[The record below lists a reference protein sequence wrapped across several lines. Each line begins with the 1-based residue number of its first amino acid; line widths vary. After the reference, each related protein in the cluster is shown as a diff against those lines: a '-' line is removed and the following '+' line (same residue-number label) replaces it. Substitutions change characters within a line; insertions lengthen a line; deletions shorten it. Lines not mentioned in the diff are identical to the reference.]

1 MRKIMKMNKL
11 EKSEAFIH
19 PIGIKCTQSVNES
32 HLFGFAAIISLSP
45 LTKDKPKTI
54 KSEREWLDKLK

>member
-1 MRKIMKMNKL
+1 MEIKNKKRREKNMKMNKL

-32 HLFGFAAIISLSP
+32 HLFGFAAIIVAANQ
-45 LTKDKPKTI
+45 
-54 KSEREWLDKLK
+54 R